1 MCTII
6 CMILFVWQ
14 VIGAS
19 VVIDDARRNHIED
32 LNDYSPKE
40 IASLC
45 FCSLLGVA
53 MVQMVIILVTYI
65 KSKKQD

>member
-19 VVIDDARRNHIED
+19 VVIDDARRNQIED
-32 LNDYSPKE
+32 LNDYSVKE
-40 IASLC
+40 AVSLC
-45 FCSLLGVA
+45 FVSLLGVA